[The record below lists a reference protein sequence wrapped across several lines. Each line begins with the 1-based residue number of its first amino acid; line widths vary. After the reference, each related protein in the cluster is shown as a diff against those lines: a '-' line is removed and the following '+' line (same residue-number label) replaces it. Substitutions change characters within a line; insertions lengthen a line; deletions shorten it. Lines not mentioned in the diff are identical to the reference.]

1 MKRVQILIEEWQHTW
16 LHQEADRQSINVS
29 ALLRQ
34 LVTET
39 IERQQT
45 TSLSDDPL
53 WGIIG
58 MAEGPSDGVTS
69 ENLDQ
74 FLYNQIWQQSSLRI
88 VAETELATNVSGD
101 KVSYDKTDT
110 SNR

>member
-1 MKRVQILIEEWQHTW
+1 MKRVQIILEEWQHAW

-39 IERQQT
+39 IERQQA
-45 TSLSDDPL
+45 TSLADDPL

-58 MAEGPSDGVTS
+58 MAEGPADGVNS

-74 FLYNQIWQQSSLRI
+74 FLYNQNWQQQPLRM
-88 VAETELATNVSGD
+88 VAETPLVTNLSD
-101 KVSYDKTDT
+101 NKS
-110 SNR
+110 